1 MGDILNLDPL
11 ELLGITIR
19 TAVVYAC
26 LMAALRI
33 AGKRELGQL
42 RLFDLVVVLII
53 ANAVQNAMVG
63 PDTSLNGGLLAAFVL
78 IAMNWVVGQ
87 LSDRVP
93 WLDTALTGTPT
104 VLVRN
109 GKTFD
114 SSLRRER
121 VSTDE
126 LLMAL
131 REHGY
136 ESPRQVKLA
145 ILEVDG
151 TISVVARDA
160 PILHSGRRVRGR
172 KQRI

>member
-1 MGDILNLDPL
+1 MADMLNLDPSD
-11 ELLGITIR
+11 LLGIAIR
-19 TAVVYAC
+19 TTIVYGC
-26 LMAALRI
+26 LMAGLRV

-42 RLFDLVVVLII
+42 RLFDLIVILVI

-78 IAMNWVVGQ
+78 IGLNWVVGQ
-87 LSDRVP
+87 VSDRMP
-93 WLDTALTGTPT
+93 RLDAALTGTPT

-109 GKTFD
+109 GQTFD
-114 SSLRRER
+114 DSLRRER